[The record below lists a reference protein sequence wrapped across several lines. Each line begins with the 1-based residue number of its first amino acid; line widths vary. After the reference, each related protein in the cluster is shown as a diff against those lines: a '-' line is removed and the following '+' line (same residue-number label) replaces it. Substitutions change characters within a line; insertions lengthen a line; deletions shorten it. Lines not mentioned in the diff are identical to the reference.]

1 MSQNANDLRVKR
13 THKLLREALITL
25 IEERGFD
32 ALTVEEITQCALVS
46 RTAFY
51 RYYQDKYDLVEQI
64 FEETMANLQSAIQPS
79 YREILSQFARH
90 PPLDPWA
97 ELFSIAGSQPVPEPW
112 VHFFEQIAH
121 HDRLYRALLGRK
133 GSSWFVSTWR
143 TALAERMR
151 HYLQEVA
158 SAFNQPSIAKM
169 SVFAEGLVPTLL
181 AAQLIDTI
189 TWWLGQES
197 PYPPRQIAT
206 YYYRLRSA
214 LLKEVG
220 TWE

>member
-13 THKLLREALITL
+13 TRKLLREALITL

-32 ALTVEEITQCALVS
+32 GLTVEEIAQRAMVS

-64 FEETMANLQSAIQPS
+64 FAETMVSLHEAIAPK
-79 YREILSQFARH
+79 YREVLSHFAYH
-90 PPLDPWA
+90 PPLNPWA
-97 ELFSIAGSQPVPEPW
+97 ELFSSADARPVPEAW
-112 VHFFEQIAH
+112 ISFFAQIAEH
-121 HDRLYRALLGRK
+121 QRFYRALLGKK
-133 GSSWFVSTWR
+133 GSSWFVGTWR
-143 TALAERMR
+143 ASLAEGIQ
-151 HYLQEVA
+151 YNLQEITVTI
-158 SAFNQPSIAKM
+158 NQPSIAKICA
-169 SVFAEGLVPTLL
+169 FADGLVPTLL

-189 TWWLGQES
+189 TWWLEQES

-214 LLKEVG
+214 LLKEMG

>member
-1 MSQNANDLRVKR
+1 MSQNSNDLRVRR

-32 ALTVEEITQCALVS
+32 TLTVEEIAQRAMIS

-51 RYYQDKYDLVEQI
+51 RHYQDKYDLIEQI
-64 FEETMANLQSAIQPS
+64 FEETMTSLQQAIAPG
-79 YREILSQFARH
+79 YREILSRFAHHR
-90 PPLDPWA
+90 PLDPWA
-97 ELFSIAGSQPVPEPW
+97 ELFSLAGSRPVPEPW
-112 VHFFEQIAH
+112 VQFFEQIAH
-121 HDRLYRALLGRK
+121 HERLYRALLGKK
-133 GSSWFVSTWR
+133 GSPWFVSTWR
-143 TALAERMR
+143 TALAESMGQ
-151 HYLQEVA
+151 YLQEVA
-158 SAFNQPSIAKM
+158 STLNQPSIAKM
-169 SVFAEGLVPTLL
+169 RVFTDGFVPTLL

-189 TWWLGQES
+189 TWWLEQES

>member
-1 MSQNANDLRVKR
+1 MSQNAHDLRVKR

-32 ALTVEEITQCALVS
+32 ALTVEEITQRALVS

-64 FEETMANLQSAIQPS
+64 FEETMANLQSAIHPG
-79 YREILSQFARH
+79 YREILNRFANH

-97 ELFSIAGSQPVPEPW
+97 EIFSITGSQPAPEPW

-121 HDRLYRALLGRK
+121 HDRLYRALLGKK
-133 GSSWFVSTWR
+133 GSPWFVSTWR
-143 TALAERMR
+143 TALAEGMR
-151 HYLQEVA
+151 HYLQEMA
-158 SAFNQPSIAKM
+158 STLNQPSIAKM
-169 SVFAEGLVPTLL
+169 CVFADGLVPTLL

-189 TWWLGQES
+189 TWWLEQES
-197 PYPPRQIAT
+197 PYPPRQITT

-214 LLKEVG
+214 LLKEAG

>member
-13 THKLLREALITL
+13 THKLLREALMTL

-32 ALTVEEITQCALVS
+32 ALTVEEITQRALVS

-51 RYYQDKYDLVEQI
+51 RYYQDKYDLVEKI
-64 FEETMANLQSAIQPS
+64 FEETMAKLQSAIYPG
-79 YREILSQFARH
+79 YREILSHFARH

-112 VHFFEQIAH
+112 VRFFEQIVH

-133 GSSWFVSTWR
+133 GSSWFVSAWR

-151 HYLQEVA
+151 DYLQEVA
-158 SAFNQPSIAKM
+158 STLNQPSIAKM

-189 TWWLGQES
+189 TWWLEQES
-197 PYPPRQIAT
+197 PYPPRQIAA